1 MGNAAVK
8 LNDDKGYHEL
18 LDVTGLSCPLPV
30 LKSKAQLPRMERGQ
44 VLKVLAT
51 HPDSQKEF
59 PSLCRLPGLEL
70 VASSA
75 EDGIYTFWV
84 QKTL

>member
-1 MGNAAVK
+1 MGNAAAK

-18 LDVTGLSCPLPV
+18 LDVTGLSCPMPV
-30 LKSKAQLPRMERGQ
+30 LKSKAQLARMERGQ

-75 EDGIYTFWV
+75 EDGIYT
-84 QKTL
+84 

>member
-1 MGNAAVK
+1 MGNAAEK
-8 LNDDKGYHEL
+8 LNQEKGYHEL

-30 LKSKAQLPRMERGQ
+30 LKSKAQLAKMEVGQ
-44 VLKVLAT
+44 VLKVIAT

-70 VASSA
+70 VATTA
-75 EDGIYTFWV
+75 DDGIYTFWV

>member
-1 MGNAAVK
+1 MGNAAEEI
-8 LNDDKGYHEL
+8 DQDKGYHEL

-30 LKSKAQLPRMERGQ
+30 LKSKAQLARMERGQ
-44 VLKVLAT
+44 VLKVMAT

-59 PSLCRLPGLEL
+59 PSLCRLPGLDL
-70 VASSA
+70 VATSVD
-75 EDGIYTFWV
+75 DGVYTFWV

>member
-30 LKSKAQLPRMERGQ
+30 LKSKAQLARMERGQ

>member
-30 LKSKAQLPRMERGQ
+30 LKSKAQLARMERGQ

-75 EDGIYTFWV
+75 EDGVYTFWV
-84 QKTL
+84 QKSL

>member
-1 MGNAAVK
+1 MGNAAAK

-18 LDVTGLSCPLPV
+18 LDVTGLSCPMPV
-30 LKSKAQLPRMERGQ
+30 LKSKAQLARMERGQ